1 MVQKFSQYPLGRAV
15 GRARTELSDSL
26 GVENMQGIIQHQSP
40 QIYVCIYIYIL
51 DYNHQIRR
59 NVTGCEFAHP
69 RMFFHLTLYQFL
81 GLGTHL
87 SMN

>member
-15 GRARTELSDSL
+15 GRSDSL

-40 QIYVCIYIYIL
+40 QIYIYIL

-59 NVTGCEFAHP
+59 NVTGCEIAHP
-69 RMFFHLTLYQFL
+69 RILLNQTFNQF
-81 GLGTHL
+81 LGTHL
-87 SMN
+87 IMN

>member
-40 QIYVCIYIYIL
+40 QIYIYIL

>member
-26 GVENMQGIIQHQSP
+26 GVENMQDIIQHQSP
-40 QIYVCIYIYIL
+40 QIYIYIYIL

-59 NVTGCEFAHP
+59 NVTGCEIAHP
-69 RMFFHLTLYQFL
+69 RIFLHQTLT
-81 GLGTHL
+81 
-87 SMN
+87 

>member
-1 MVQKFSQYPLGRAV
+1 MVQKFSQYPLCRAV

-40 QIYVCIYIYIL
+40 QIYIYIL

-59 NVTGCEFAHP
+59 NVTGCEIAHP
-69 RMFFHLTLYQFL
+69 RIVLHQTLNQI
-81 GLGTHL
+81 LGTHL
-87 SMN
+87 IMN